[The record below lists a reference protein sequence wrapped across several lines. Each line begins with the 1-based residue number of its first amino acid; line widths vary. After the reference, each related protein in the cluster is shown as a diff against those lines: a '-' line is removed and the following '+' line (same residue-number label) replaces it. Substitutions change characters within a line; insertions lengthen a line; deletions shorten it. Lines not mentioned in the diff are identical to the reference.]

1 VLTIA
6 YLANQFPVAVEPYV
20 KDEIDALRLRGVHVI
35 AGSVDKVRGEHDE
48 NLGPDIL
55 LRPTRRSVLAEAIW
69 LCVRRWRRIAGLIV
83 RVVFRGSEGPI
94 RRAKALLQTLLGA
107 CYAVRLQG
115 RGVEHI
121 HVHHGFSA
129 SWIAMTAA
137 RLLGIDFSM
146 TLHGSDVLLHR
157 AYLDVKLQNCKF
169 CLTISEYNRRF
180 LAKHYPEIETTK
192 ILVARLGVEIPRV
205 SVSNTFTWHNEAA
218 PFRMLAVG
226 RLHPVKDHAF
236 LVRACARLRDQGLDF
251 CCEIAGEGPERHRLE
266 SLIRELGLEKRVM
279 LLGHASAEK
288 TNSLYLRADLV
299 VMTSRS
305 EGIPLV
311 LMEAMARGKLVLAP
325 AITGIP
331 ELVTS
336 GQTGFLYKPGSMTDF
351 IKQLT
356 KMPGLVGKGFSY
368 THHRDQEEGTHQTQS
383 STVSHCST
391 QFMQWIQHAARV
403 QVSQNFNRKKNLQF
417 FTDEFLQRVTPAQS
431 KDLPY
436 ASSVLQQ
443 I

>member
-1 VLTIA
+1 MLIIA
-6 YLANQFPVAVEPYV
+6 YLANQFPVSVEPYV
-20 KDEIDALRLRGVHVI
+20 KDEIGALRQLGVQVI
-35 AGSVDKVRGEHDE
+35 AGSVGRVKPEHDE
-48 NLGPDIL
+48 TLSPDIL
-55 LRPTRRSVLAEAIW
+55 LRPIRRLVLAEAIR
-69 LCVRRWRRIAGLIV
+69 LCFGRWRCISDLLG
-83 RVVFRGSEGPI
+83 RVAFRGPEGPI

-107 CYAVRLQG
+107 CYAVQLQG

-129 SWIAMTAA
+129 SWIAMIAA
-137 RLLGIDFSM
+137 RLLGVHFSM

-180 LAKHYPEIETTK
+180 LAQHYPAVDTNK
-192 ILVARLGVEIPRV
+192 IVIARLGVEIPNISDSER
-205 SVSNTFTWHNEAA
+205 
-218 PFRMLAVG
+218 LAGHCGTEPIRLLTVG

-251 CCEIAGEGPERHRLE
+251 RCEIAGEGPERRHLE
-266 SLIRELGLEKRVM
+266 SLIGKLGLEKSVT
-279 LLGHASAEK
+279 LLGHASPAQID
-288 TNSLYLRADLV
+288 SLYVQADLV

-311 LMEAMARGKLVLAP
+311 LMEAMARGKPVLAP

-331 ELVTS
+331 ELVVS
-336 GQTGFLYKPGSMTDF
+336 GKTGFLYEPGSMSDF
-351 IKQLT
+351 VERLT
-356 KMPGLVGKGFSY
+356 EISGLVGKGFNY
-368 THHRDQEEGTHQTQS
+368 TQPGDTQEKTHRRQNLA
-383 STVSHCST
+383 VSHHSDRCLQS
-391 QFMQWIQHAARV
+391 IQRAACV
-403 QVSQNFNRKKNLQF
+403 QVSQNFNREKNLPL
-417 FTDEFLQRVTPAQS
+417 FTNLFLQRVTPTQS

-443 I
+443 V